1 MYSSLISHSVWLFRR
16 GQVAYMCRIRHDGA
30 VSIWLPFIL
39 SGAAVA
45 VVLVALLVG
54 RKRSPRLYELGP
66 ISAHWL
72 SEHQTHTRD
81 SEGYVVPFIAQGD
94 TKL

>member
-1 MYSSLISHSVWLFRR
+1 
-16 GQVAYMCRIRHDGA
+16 

-39 SGAAVA
+39 TGAAVA
-45 VVLVALLVG
+45 VVLAALFVG

-72 SEHQTHTRD
+72 SEHQTHAHE
-81 SEGYVVPFIAQGD
+81 SERYVVPFIAHGD
-94 TKL
+94 TKP